1 LAQVNIHSLSLQ
13 KASKMGYSYI
23 FNCRKC
29 KYSQQLYE
37 GWRFME
43 HDQTVQ
49 SVLDSK
55 QINLHYKT
63 RNKIT
68 ALAKQGQQLQ
78 IKTEYKIYR
87 CHKCLQI
94 SDKLV
99 VQVLADG
106 QILHETQF
114 KCANCNSKLKHT
126 NIHRLKFAI
135 CPKCK
140 SKRFE
145 KTKALVLWN

>member
-1 LAQVNIHSLSLQ
+1 
-13 KASKMGYSYI
+13 MGYSYL

-37 GWRFME
+37 GWGFMV
-43 HDQTVQ
+43 HNQTVN
-49 SVLDSK
+49 SVLNST
-55 QINLHYKT
+55 QLNLHYKT
-63 RNKIT
+63 RTKIQE
-68 ALAKQGQQLQ
+68 LAQSHDQLQ

-87 CHKCLQI
+87 CHRCLQI

-99 VQVLADG
+99 IQVSDNG
-106 QILHETQF
+106 EVLHETQF
-114 KCANCNSKLKHT
+114 KCANCNTRLKHT

-145 KTKALVLWN
+145 KSKELMLWN